1 MLKVIEGPVENGT
14 LCPIGKSGIEEN
26 IMGQIPVR
34 WTINTRRTAI
44 IVVDMQAV
52 FCNPDGAVYIPDA
65 IKVVDPILRILDAG
79 RKASIPVIY
88 LRHVVRGDG
97 SDTGRMRDLYPG
109 VDAILDRNL
118 PSVEIIE
125 PLKPLPGDIV
135 VDKLFFSGFHNT
147 DLDTILRAR
156 DVDTIVICGTVTN
169 VCCESTVRDA
179 VHREYKVIVVSDACA
194 AQPYPDMGWGALT
207 SEEVQRVTLTVMA
220 HEFGEVTHTQ
230 DLIERLA
237 S

>member
-1 MLKVIEGPVENGT
+1 MLLSVRFMCRAQGKV
-14 LCPIGKSGIEEN
+14 
-26 IMGQIPVR
+26 MGQVPVR

-65 IKVVDPILRILDAG
+65 IKVVDPIQRILDAG
-79 RKASIPVIY
+79 RKADIPIIY

-109 VDAILDRNL
+109 VDAILDRSL

-125 PLKPLPGDIV
+125 PLKPKSGDIV

-156 DVDTIVICGTVTN
+156 DIDTIVICGTVTN

-179 VHREYKVIVVSDACA
+179 VHREYKVIVVADACA
-194 AQPYPDMGWGALT
+194 AQPYPDMGWGSLT
-207 SEEVQRVTLTVMA
+207 SEEVQRVTLTVIA
-220 HEFGEVTHTQ
+220 HEFGEVTKTQ

-237 S
+237 V

>member
-1 MLKVIEGPVENGT
+1 
-14 LCPIGKSGIEEN
+14 
-26 IMGQIPVR
+26 MGSVPVR
-34 WTINTRRTAI
+34 WTINTKRTAI
-44 IVVDMQAV
+44 IVVDMQGV
-52 FCNPDGAVYIPDA
+52 FCDPDGAVYIPDA
-65 IKVVDPILRILDAG
+65 PKVVGPIQRILNAG
-79 RKASIPVIY
+79 RAADIPIIY

-109 VDAILDRNL
+109 VDAILDRSL
-118 PSVEIIE
+118 PSVQIIDA
-125 PLKPLPGDIV
+125 LRPLPSDIV

-179 VHREYKVIVVSDACA
+179 AHREYKVIMVADACA

-207 SEEVQRVTLTVMA
+207 AEEVQRVTLTVMA
-220 HEFGEVTHTQ
+220 HEFGEVTNTQ
-230 DLIERLA
+230 DLIDRLA
-237 S
+237 VVAPRGLRAAG

>member
-1 MLKVIEGPVENGT
+1 
-14 LCPIGKSGIEEN
+14 
-26 IMGQIPVR
+26 MGQIPVR
-34 WTINTRRTAI
+34 WTINTKRTAI

-79 RKASIPVIY
+79 RKAGIPIIY

-97 SDTGRMRDLYPG
+97 SDTGRMRDIYPG
-109 VDAILDRNL
+109 VDAILDRRL
-118 PSVEIIE
+118 DSVQIIE
-125 PLKPLPGDIV
+125 PLRPQKDDIV

-147 DLDTILRAR
+147 DLDSILRAH
-156 DVDTIVICGTVTN
+156 DIDTVVITGTVTN

-194 AQPYPDMGWGALT
+194 AQPYPDMGWGSLT
-207 SEEVQRVTLTVMA
+207 AEEVQRVTLTVMA
-220 HEFGEVTHTQ
+220 HEFGEVTNTD
-230 DLIERLA
+230 DLIGRLA
-237 S
+237 V

>member
-1 MLKVIEGPVENGT
+1 
-14 LCPIGKSGIEEN
+14 
-26 IMGQIPVR
+26 MGSVPVR
-34 WTINTRRTAI
+34 WTINTKRTAI
-44 IVVDMQAV
+44 IVVDMQGV
-52 FCNPDGAVYIPDA
+52 FCDPDGAVYIPDA
-65 IKVVDPILRILDAG
+65 PKVVGPIQRILNAG
-79 RKASIPVIY
+79 RAADIPIIY

-109 VDAILDRNL
+109 VDAILDRSL
-118 PSVEIIE
+118 PSVQIIDA
-125 PLKPLPGDIV
+125 LRPLPGDIV

-179 VHREYKVIVVSDACA
+179 AHREYKVIMVADACA

-207 SEEVQRVTLTVMA
+207 AEEVQRGTLTVMA
-220 HEFGEVTHTQ
+220 HEFGEVTNTQ
-230 DLIERLA
+230 DLIDRLA
-237 S
+237 VVAPRGLRAAG

>member
-1 MLKVIEGPVENGT
+1 
-14 LCPIGKSGIEEN
+14 
-26 IMGQIPVR
+26 MGQTPVR
-34 WTINTRRTAI
+34 WAINPERTAI
-44 IVVDMQAV
+44 IVVDMQGV
-52 FCNPDGAVYIPDA
+52 FCDPEGAVYIPDA
-65 IKVVDPILRILDAG
+65 AKVIDPILRILDAG
-79 RKASIPVIY
+79 RKARIPIIY

-118 PSVEIIE
+118 PSVQIVDA
-125 PLKPLPGDIV
+125 LKPHAGDIV

-156 DVDTIVICGTVTN
+156 DIDTIAITGTVTN

-179 VHREYKVIVVSDACA
+179 VHREYKVVVVSDACA

-207 SEEVQRVTLTVMA
+207 AEQVQQVTLTVIA
-220 HEFGEVTHTQ
+220 HEFGEVTTTQ
-230 DLIERLA
+230 DLIERISGNSA
-237 S
+237 GKAA

>member
-1 MLKVIEGPVENGT
+1 
-14 LCPIGKSGIEEN
+14 
-26 IMGQIPVR
+26 MGQIPVR
-34 WTINTRRTAI
+34 WTINTKRTAI

-79 RKASIPVIY
+79 RKAGIPIIY

-97 SDTGRMRDLYPG
+97 SDTGRMRDIYPG
-109 VDAILDRNL
+109 VDAILDRRL
-118 PSVEIIE
+118 DSVQIIE
-125 PLKPLPGDIV
+125 PLRPQKDDIV

-147 DLDTILRAR
+147 DLDSILRAH
-156 DVDTIVICGTVTN
+156 DIDTVVITGTVTN

-194 AQPYPDMGWGALT
+194 AQPYPDMGWGSLT
-207 SEEVQRVTLTVMA
+207 AEEVQRVTLTVIA
-220 HEFGEVTHTQ
+220 HEFGEVTNTD
-230 DLIERLA
+230 DLIGRLA
-237 S
+237 V

>member
-1 MLKVIEGPVENGT
+1 MLAFRLSSKAAAET
-14 LCPIGKSGIEEN
+14 

-34 WTINTRRTAI
+34 WTINTKRTAI
-44 IVVDMQAV
+44 IVVDMQGV
-52 FCNPDGAVYIPDA
+52 FCDPDGAVYIPDA
-65 IKVVDPILRILDAG
+65 MKVVDPIQRVLTVARA
-79 RKASIPVIY
+79 ANIPIIY

-109 VDAILDRNL
+109 VDAILDRSL
-118 PSVEIIE
+118 PSVDIIE
-125 PLKPLPGDIV
+125 LLKPLPGDIV

-156 DVDTIVICGTVTN
+156 DIDTIVVCGTVTN

-179 VHREYKVIVVSDACA
+179 AHREYKVIVVSDACA

-207 SEEVQRVTLTVMA
+207 AAEVQRVTLTVMA
-220 HEFGEVTHTQ
+220 HEFGEVTHSQ
-230 DLIERLA
+230 DLIGRLA
-237 S
+237 G

>member
-1 MLKVIEGPVENGT
+1 
-14 LCPIGKSGIEEN
+14 
-26 IMGQIPVR
+26 MGQTPVR
-34 WTINTRRTAI
+34 WAINPERTAI
-44 IVVDMQAV
+44 IVVDMQGV
-52 FCNPDGAVYIPDA
+52 FCDPEGAVYIPDA
-65 IKVVDPILRILDAG
+65 AKVIDPILRILDAG
-79 RKASIPVIY
+79 RKARIPIIY

-118 PSVEIIE
+118 PSVQIVDT
-125 PLKPLPGDIV
+125 LKPHAGDIV

-156 DVDTIVICGTVTN
+156 DIDTIAITGTVTN

-179 VHREYKVIVVSDACA
+179 VHREYKVVVVSDACA

-207 SEEVQRVTLTVMA
+207 AEQVQQVTLTVIA
-220 HEFGEVTHTQ
+220 HEFGEVTTTQ
-230 DLIERLA
+230 DLIERISGNSA
-237 S
+237 GKAA

>member
-1 MLKVIEGPVENGT
+1 
-14 LCPIGKSGIEEN
+14 
-26 IMGQIPVR
+26 MGQVPVR
-34 WTINTRRTAI
+34 WVIKPERTAI
-44 IVVDMQAV
+44 IVVDMQGV
-52 FCNPDGAVYIPDA
+52 FCDPDGAVYIPDA
-65 IKVVDPILRILDAG
+65 TRVVQPILQILDTG
-79 RKASIPVIY
+79 RKARIPVIY

-97 SDTGRMRDLYPG
+97 SDTGRMRDIYPG

-118 PSVEIIE
+118 PSVQIIDA
-125 PLKPLPGDIV
+125 LKPHAGDII

-156 DVDTIVICGTVTN
+156 DVDTIIITGTVTN

-207 SEEVQRVTLTVMA
+207 ADQVQRVTLTVIA
-220 HEFGEVTHTQ
+220 HEFGEVTTTQ
-230 DLIERLA
+230 DLIARISDSRVGA
-237 S
+237 AKV

>member
-1 MLKVIEGPVENGT
+1 
-14 LCPIGKSGIEEN
+14 
-26 IMGQIPVR
+26 MGQVPVR
-34 WTINTRRTAI
+34 WTINIKRTAI
-44 IVVDMQAV
+44 IVVDMQGV
-52 FCNPDGAVYIPDA
+52 FCDPAGAVHIPDA
-65 IKVVDPILRILDAG
+65 IKVVDPILRIIDAG
-79 RKASIPVIY
+79 RKAAIPIIY

-118 PSVEIIE
+118 DSVQIIE
-125 PLKPLPGDIV
+125 PLKPRQGDIV

-156 DVDTIVICGTVTN
+156 DIDTIIITGTVTN

-179 VHREYKVIVVSDACA
+179 VHREYRVIVVADACA

-207 SEEVQRVTLTVMA
+207 AEDVQRVTLTVMA

-230 DLIERLA
+230 DIVQRLA
-237 S
+237 V

>member
-1 MLKVIEGPVENGT
+1 
-14 LCPIGKSGIEEN
+14 
-26 IMGQIPVR
+26 MGSVPVR
-34 WTINTRRTAI
+34 WTINARRTAI
-44 IVVDMQAV
+44 VVVDMQGV
-52 FCNPDGAVYIPDA
+52 FCDPDGAVYIPDA
-65 IKVVDPILRILDAG
+65 PKVVAPIQRILAAG
-79 RKASIPVIY
+79 RAAGVPIIY

-118 PSVEIIE
+118 PSVQIIDA
-125 PLKPLPGDIV
+125 LKPLAGDIV

-156 DVDTIVICGTVTN
+156 DVDTVVICGTVTN

-179 VHREYKVIVVSDACA
+179 AHREYKVIVVADACA

-207 SEEVQRVTLTVMA
+207 AEEVQRVTLTVMA
-220 HEFGEVTHTQ
+220 HEFGEVTNTQ
-230 DLIERLA
+230 DLIDRLA
-237 S
+237 AAAPRELRAVS